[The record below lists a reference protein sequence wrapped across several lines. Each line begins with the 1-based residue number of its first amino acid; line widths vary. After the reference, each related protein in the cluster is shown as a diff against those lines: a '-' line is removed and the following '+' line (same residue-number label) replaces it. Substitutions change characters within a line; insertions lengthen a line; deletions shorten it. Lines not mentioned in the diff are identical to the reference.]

1 MVSNV
6 LSHVAGDCRRSP
18 SSWTM
23 GLIRFYVLSRVDVS
37 SEDLGYTDYWA
48 MRKACRYNALESG
61 YAPAMSSSACR
72 LLMKRFSSLHDF
84 RDLPESMWRPG
95 GAASGHPVVLGSA
108 EQEAKRF
115 LQRKLMAKGV
125 DEWSR
130 PPPPGVAGERLSD
143 LLRQHQRQG
152 REVVGHGRLP
162 MRDPDYL
169 APGRGWAAPGGTL
182 NGVPHD
188 LPVFG
193 LVPTVLRRAIHSV
206 DGGTRWRGGVDVAA
220 SYEGMVVLWCL
231 AGRGV
236 VSGKLT
242 FVLLIPG
249 PIARHFWYGPH
260 GTLLRD
266 SHLFLKFRV
275 ASGGGLYHADEV
287 PWSLKSDYFRS
298 LHARAEMMSEK
309 VGVRKSGRYRQYS
322 PLCCTSCLLT
332 GK

>member
-1 MVSNV
+1 
-6 LSHVAGDCRRSP
+6 
-18 SSWTM
+18 M

-298 LHARAEMMSEK
+298 LHARAVMMSEK
-309 VGVRKSGRYRQYS
+309 VGVRKGGRSRQYS

>member
-1 MVSNV
+1 
-6 LSHVAGDCRRSP
+6 
-18 SSWTM
+18 M

-72 LLMKRFSSLHDF
+72 LLMKRFSSLYDF
-84 RDLPESMWRPG
+84 RDLAESMWRPG

-169 APGRGWAAPGGTL
+169 APGRGWVAPVGPSTGCRMICRCSVWCPPSCGGPFTPST
-182 NGVPHD
+182 GE
-188 LPVFG
+188 
-193 LVPTVLRRAIHSV
+193 
-206 DGGTRWRGGVDVAA
+206 RGG
-220 SYEGMVVLWCL
+220 EGVSTSPPLMKVWLFC
-231 AGRGV
+231 GV
-236 VSGKLT
+236 
-242 FVLLIPG
+242 
-249 PIARHFWYGPH
+249 W
-260 GTLLRD
+260 
-266 SHLFLKFRV
+266 RV
-275 ASGGGLYHADEV
+275 GE
-287 PWSLKSDYFRS
+287 W
-298 LHARAEMMSEK
+298 
-309 VGVRKSGRYRQYS
+309 
-322 PLCCTSCLLT
+322 
-332 GK
+332 

>member
-1 MVSNV
+1 
-6 LSHVAGDCRRSP
+6 
-18 SSWTM
+18 M

-61 YAPAMSSSACR
+61 YAPAMSSSARR

-84 RDLPESMWRPG
+84 RDLAESMWRPG

-220 SYEGMVVLWCL
+220 SYEGRVVLWCL

-298 LHARAEMMSEK
+298 LHARAVMMSEK
-309 VGVRKSGRYRQYS
+309 VGVRKGGRSRQYS